1 MSGDGENEA
10 LRHIVIV
17 RRKRGDH
24 DDHHGGAWKIAYA
37 DFMTA
42 MMAFFL
48 VMWLVNMTDDKK
60 IVQIAAYFNPLRL
73 TDKSPSQKGLQ
84 DATKDELPNA
94 GGAETEK
101 GAGGASKE
109 KEKGKEKEK
118 DKEKEKQQ
126 EKDNPQGPKDKSK
139 AETIREQRSNTK
151 SAHVES
157 ELFVDPLK
165 TIAKIADK
173 APPTPPSAGAGT
185 KPWGHPSAVSG
196 KALLD
201 PFDPAHRGSNAI
213 PPPSHPLSLDK
224 TKSAVPEAL
233 KREQGT
239 LDHQAP
245 KKSAEGPPSAT
256 SPAVP
261 DPATKSAASI
271 ENEIKAALRDV
282 TGPQP
287 QVAVKATPEGLL
299 IRLADDVD
307 FGMFAI
313 ASAEPLPATIKFM
326 DRIGAILKERAGQI
340 VVRGHTDGRPYRT
353 GAYDNWRLSSA
364 RAHMAQYML
373 LRAGVAAD
381 RIIRVEGHAD
391 RNLLDTKDKEASQN
405 RRIEILVGSARP

>member
-84 DATKDELPNA
+84 DAAKEGLPQLINS
-94 GGAETEK
+94 ETEK
-101 GAGGASKE
+101 GQGGSG
-109 KEKGKEKEK
+109 KGKDK
-118 DKEKEKQQ
+118 DKENDKG
-126 EKDNPQGPKDKSK
+126 KDNAQGPKDKSK
-139 AETIREQRSNTK
+139 AEAIREQRSKTK

-157 ELFVDPLK
+157 ELFVDPLQA
-165 TIAKIADK
+165 IAKIADK

-185 KPWGHPSAVSG
+185 MPWGHPSAVSG

-201 PFDPAHRGSNAI
+201 PFDPAQRGRNAM
-213 PPPSHPLSLDK
+213 PPSAHTLSIDK
-224 TKSAVPEAL
+224 NKSAVPDAL
-233 KREQGT
+233 KREQGA
-239 LDHQAP
+239 LDQQASR
-245 KKSAEGPPSAT
+245 KSADALASKT
-256 SPAVP
+256 SPVLP
-261 DPATKSAASI
+261 DPATEAAPTLES
-271 ENEIKAALRDV
+271 EIKAALKDV
-282 TGPQP
+282 IGPQP
-287 QVAVKATPEGLL
+287 QVAVKVTPEGIL

-313 ASAEPLPATIKFM
+313 ASAEPLPATVQFM
-326 DRIGAILKERAGQI
+326 DRIGAILKERAGPI
-340 VVRGHTDGRPYRT
+340 VVRGHTDGRPYRS

-373 LRAGVAAD
+373 LRAGVATE

-391 RNLLDTKDKEASQN
+391 RNLLDTMDKEAAQN
-405 RRIEILVGSARP
+405 RRIEILLGGAGP